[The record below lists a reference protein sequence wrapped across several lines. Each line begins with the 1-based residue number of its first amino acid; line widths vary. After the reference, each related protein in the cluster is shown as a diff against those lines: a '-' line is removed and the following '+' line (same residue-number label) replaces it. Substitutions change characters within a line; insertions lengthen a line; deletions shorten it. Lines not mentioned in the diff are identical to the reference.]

1 MFEDLTNEEKLVLD
15 LFAQQEKN
23 KDFNLQNE
31 LKKYS
36 NSDNIL
42 VILENSGYINAKIS
56 QGAKGDY
63 SISFDYT
70 KNGHILTDY
79 ALDCYNLDK

>member
-1 MFEDLTNEEKLVLD
+1 MFEDLAYEEKLVLD
-15 LFAQQEKN
+15 LFVRQEKD
-23 KDFNLQNE
+23 KDFNLQKE
-31 LKKYS
+31 LKKYT
-36 NSDNIL
+36 NCDDIL

-79 ALDCYNLDK
+79 ALNCYNLEK